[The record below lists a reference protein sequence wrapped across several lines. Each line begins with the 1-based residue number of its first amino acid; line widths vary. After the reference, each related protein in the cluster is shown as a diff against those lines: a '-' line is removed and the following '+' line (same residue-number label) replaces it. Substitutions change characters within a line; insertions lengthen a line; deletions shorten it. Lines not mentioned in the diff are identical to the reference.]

1 MTSYDDAAG
10 TSGHEVNE
18 IKYARDAWGNITAST
33 QESGDTIQIY
43 LAKRGRV
50 AYSRLMARLARVVVP
65 NCPHHIT
72 QRGNRRQKTFF
83 RESDYRA
90 YLDLLVEWCG
100 KHEVRIWAYCLMPN
114 HVHLIVVPPTGE
126 AMCPAIGEAHRRYT
140 RMVNFR
146 EGWRGHLWQGRFAS
160 FPMDGS
166 HLLAAAR
173 YVERNPVKAGL
184 VSSAASWP
192 WSSAAA
198 HVSGKPDGIAE
209 TAWLTE
215 RIAGWVCTWA
225 EHLRKRD
232 ERDFAAQMRLHEATG
247 RPLGGE
253 GFVAKLES
261 LLGRVLLPGRPGR
274 PRKPAEP

>member
-1 MTSYDDAAG
+1 
-10 TSGHEVNE
+10 
-18 IKYARDAWGNITAST
+18 
-33 QESGDTIQIY
+33 
-43 LAKRGRV
+43 
-50 AYSRLMARLARVVVP
+50 MARLARVVVP
-65 NCPHHIT
+65 DCPHHIT

-83 RESDYRA
+83 RESDYRT

-114 HVHLIVVPPTGE
+114 HVHLIVVPPTAE
-126 AMCPAIGEAHRRYT
+126 ALCPAIGEAHRRYT

-160 FPMDGS
+160 FPMDGG

-173 YVERNPVKAGL
+173 YVERNPVKARL
-184 VSSAASWP
+184 VGSAAAWP

-198 HVSGKPDGIAE
+198 HVTGKPDGVAE
-209 TAWLTE
+209 TAWLSE

-232 ERDFAAQMRLHEATG
+232 ERDFAAEMRRHEATG

-253 GFVAKLES
+253 SFVEKLES
-261 LLGRVLLPGRPGR
+261 MLGRLLLPGKPGR
-274 PRKPAEP
+274 PRKADAAENE